1 MILIAG
7 GTGTL
12 GTQLVHG
19 LLAEGRTVRVLTRNA
34 GRARQALPPSVEIV
48 EGDVRDQTAVARAVS
63 GCTTVI
69 SAITGFGGP
78 GAAGAWAIDRDGN
91 HVLIA
96 AARDLGVA
104 HLVLLSVVQAA
115 PDHPI
120 GLFRAKFAAEQELL
134 ASGVGWTIVRSTAY
148 METWVGL
155 VGRPLVET
163 GKTRIFGRGQNPIN
177 FVSADD
183 VGALVIRSLEDPVL
197 RNVIVEIG
205 GQENLS
211 LDQMARCFEAVTGR
225 TGVINHVPL
234 PMMRA
239 LAVLMRSIKPV
250 FADQITAAL
259 VMDTADMR
267 FDASLTR
274 RQFPTLPLTTLDAM
288 IRRDYPA
295 T

>member
-1 MILIAG
+1 MILVAG

-12 GTQLVHG
+12 GTQVIHG
-19 LLAEGRTVRVLTRNA
+19 LIAEGRAVRVLTRNA
-34 GRARQALPPSVEIV
+34 DRARQGLPSSVEIV
-48 EGDVRDQTAVARAVS
+48 QGDIRDSSAVTRSVS
-63 GCTTVI
+63 GCTTVV

-96 AARDLGVA
+96 AARDEGVA

-115 PDHPI
+115 PDHRI
-120 GLFRAKFAAEQELL
+120 GLFRAKFAAEQELM
-134 ASGVGWTIVRSTAY
+134 ASGLGWTIIRATAY

-155 VGRPLVET
+155 VGGPLVET
-163 GKTRIFGRGQNPIN
+163 GKTRIFGRGVNPIN
-177 FVSADD
+177 FVSAHDVATLVRRAIDD
-183 VGALVIRSLEDPVL
+183 PAL
-197 RNVIVEIG
+197 RNTVVEIG
-205 GQENLS
+205 GPEDLS
-211 LDQMARCFEAVTGR
+211 LDQMARCVEAVTRR

-239 LAVLMRSIKPV
+239 LSVLMRPIKPV
-250 FADQITAAL
+250 LADQIAAAV
-259 VMDTADMR
+259 VMDTTDMR
-267 FDASLTR
+267 FDSSAAR
-274 RQFPTLPLTTLDAM
+274 GRFPTLPSTTLEAM